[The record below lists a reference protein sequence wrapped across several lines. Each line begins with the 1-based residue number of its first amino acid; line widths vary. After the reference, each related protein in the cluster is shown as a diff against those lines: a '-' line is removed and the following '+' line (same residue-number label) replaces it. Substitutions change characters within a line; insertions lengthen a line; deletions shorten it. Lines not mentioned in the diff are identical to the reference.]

1 MALPPNGVLVVSGTT
16 GQKVDCVTDPT
27 KTTVTD
33 FPAATTTHAT
43 IATQCCEP
51 DETCRRYIETNTGYP
66 GSGQGKQR
74 EAGCVSGKSS
84 KKRDGVVPHTYAQA
98 LWECEERDLELCP
111 AKSCYALGCNY
122 DFHPVW
128 TNKECGEADLVSF
141 KLETSRRRHLSEAST
156 IDQLAAA
163 IAEQIPAATDIVVAP
178 VDGGYSVTFTLYG
191 EVNNSVAAVS
201 DPSFATAISDAT
213 DITFEPVAADSVAQA
228 TESALRHVVGS
239 ASMDEVITDG
249 REAIAIEV
257 QERLQLYLQ
266 SYGAGIDITK
276 VNIDRSAPPIQVQ
289 DAFNDV
295 QKAKEDQQKFIN
307 QATAYAQQ
315 VVPEARGR
323 AQRQLEEA
331 QGYRDQVIARSEGEA
346 QRFEKLLVEYS
357 QAKQVTRDRLYI
369 DAMENVFK
377 NSSKVMIDVEGG
389 NNMMYLPL
397 DKLGQTTTTV
407 NGATDVQ
414 NLRRELEQLR
424 REVGASRTTGTRG
437 RTN

>member
-1 MALPPNGVLVVSGTT
+1 MAWNESGGGDKDPWGNRGNKNDGPPDLDEAIRKLQGQLSGMFGGGGGGDKGDSGSKLSRGSISLFVVLALGLYAFAGVYQVDEQERVVIIRFG
-16 GQKVDCVTDPT
+16 
-27 KTTVTD
+27 
-33 FPAATTTHAT
+33 
-43 IATQCCEP
+43 
-51 DETCRRYIETNTGYP
+51 
-66 GSGQGKQR
+66 
-74 EAGCVSGKSS
+74 
-84 KKRDGVVPHTYAQA
+84 QA
-98 LWECEERDLELCP
+98 LSEEVGPGLHWNPPIIDERTSVNVTQVQSHSHQALMLTEDENIVDVSLTVQWVIDSASNFVINVREPRDSL
-111 AKSCYALGCNY
+111 
-122 DFHPVW
+122 
-128 TNKECGEADLVSF
+128 
-141 KLETSRRRHLSEAST
+141 
-156 IDQLAAA
+156 
-163 IAEQIPAATDIVVAP
+163 
-178 VDGGYSVTFTLYG
+178 
-191 EVNNSVAAVS
+191 
-201 DPSFATAISDAT
+201 
-213 DITFEPVAADSVAQA
+213 AQA

-257 QERLQLYLQ
+257 QARLQQYLQ
-266 SYGAGIDITK
+266 SYGAGIDVTK

-331 QGYRDQVIARSEGEA
+331 QGYRDRVVARSEGEA
-346 QRFEKLLVEYS
+346 QRFEKLLAEYS

-397 DKLGQTTTTV
+397 DKLGQATTTV
-407 NGATDVQ
+407 NGTTDLQ
-414 NLRRELEQLR
+414 NLRRDLEQLR
-424 REVGASRTTGTRG
+424 RDLGASRTSNTRG
-437 RTN
+437 RPNQ

>member
-1 MALPPNGVLVVSGTT
+1 MAWNESGGGDKDPWGNRGNKNDGPPDLDEAIRKLQGQLSGMFGGGGGGDKGDSGSKLSRGSISLFVVLALGLYAFAGVYQVDEQERVVIFRFG
-16 GQKVDCVTDPT
+16 
-27 KTTVTD
+27 
-33 FPAATTTHAT
+33 
-43 IATQCCEP
+43 
-51 DETCRRYIETNTGYP
+51 
-66 GSGQGKQR
+66 
-74 EAGCVSGKSS
+74 
-84 KKRDGVVPHTYAQA
+84 QA
-98 LWECEERDLELCP
+98 LSEEVGPGLHWNPPIIDERTSVNVTQVQSHSHQALMLTEDENIVDVSLIVQWVIDSASNFVINVREPRDSL
-111 AKSCYALGCNY
+111 
-122 DFHPVW
+122 
-128 TNKECGEADLVSF
+128 
-141 KLETSRRRHLSEAST
+141 
-156 IDQLAAA
+156 
-163 IAEQIPAATDIVVAP
+163 
-178 VDGGYSVTFTLYG
+178 
-191 EVNNSVAAVS
+191 
-201 DPSFATAISDAT
+201 
-213 DITFEPVAADSVAQA
+213 AQA

-257 QERLQLYLQ
+257 QARLQQYLQ
-266 SYGAGIDITK
+266 SYGAGIDVTK

-331 QGYRDQVIARSEGEA
+331 QGYRDRVVARSEGEA
-346 QRFEKLLVEYS
+346 QRFEKLLAEYS

-397 DKLGQTTTTV
+397 DKLGQATTTV
-407 NGATDVQ
+407 NGTTDLQ
-414 NLRRELEQLR
+414 NLRRDLEQLR
-424 REVGASRTTGTRG
+424 RDLGASRTSNTRG
-437 RTN
+437 RPNQ